1 MANGY
6 TFIGTLPMIGTK
18 SGTTRTVVQT
28 TSAFADSIS
37 RITPIGG
44 ASAVEF
50 SILYRPLTNN
60 AILVRVETGPD
71 ATNMYQLVNDS
82 ISGGT
87 STLSLRTFSH
97 TPATSAVTF
106 SLPIDVSTKYI
117 RVAVR
122 ESVTDVAASSAYVE
136 MTILGD
142 K

>member
-1 MANGY
+1 MFRELPPKKAINVLFDNGGLGDDIARSPVCKY
-6 TFIGTLPMIGTK
+6 IYDNYPEIHQNLYFHDFFIPLAENYLSLMKDRI
-18 SGTTRTVVQT
+18 
-28 TSAFADSIS
+28 SI
-37 RITPIGG
+37 
-44 ASAVEF
+44 
-50 SILYRPLTNN
+50 N
-60 AILVRVETGPD
+60 
-71 ATNMYQLVNDS
+71 S